1 MFAFSN
7 GGLAVRKLKIF
18 NEALLFKW
26 LWRPTR
32 EGPVLEGSGGSEV
45 WLYGMWL
52 VYNTSHWDIASGNSS
67 SWGGLNFLNLL
78 NSRWVMVLG

>member
-32 EGPVLEGSGGSEV
+32 EGLVLE
-45 WLYGMWL
+45 
-52 VYNTSHWDIASGNSS
+52 ASGCMGCG
-67 SWGGLNFLNLL
+67 WCTIPATGT
-78 NSRWVMVLG
+78 